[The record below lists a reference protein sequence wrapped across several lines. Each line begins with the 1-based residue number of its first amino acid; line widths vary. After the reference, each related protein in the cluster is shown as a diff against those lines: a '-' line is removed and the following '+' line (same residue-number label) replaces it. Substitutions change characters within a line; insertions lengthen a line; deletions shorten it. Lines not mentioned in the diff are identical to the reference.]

1 MTIQEVENESDKILR
16 NSILH
21 LISFLVSSV
30 VLIYFFFVSRV
41 EIFTLIASIVFGI
54 SSLTAMYNIKANQD
68 KLLDLKSKLL
78 KMKEFK

>member
-30 VLIYFFFVSRV
+30 VLIYFFFVPRV
-41 EIFTLIASIVFGI
+41 EIFTLIAVIIFGI
-54 SSLTAMYNIKANQD
+54 SSLTTMYNIKANQD
-68 KLLDLKSKLL
+68 KLFDLKSKLL
-78 KMKEFK
+78 RMKESK